1 MKQIEITVKVNN
13 TLDEVDKI
21 LTKQNFKII
30 RKSKIE
36 DEYLTLNKKDLT
48 KENII
53 DVLKSSI
60 LVRNIKTEDKELKM
74 ITYKIKE
81 YKDDTVI
88 SEEKINVNIDNIN
101 NAIKLF
107 NKLGFEKLINVKYD
121 VIVYSNDNYEFAFQN
136 VHNLGLLM
144 EMEHPDDFTGYEYED
159 ILKKKEKMLDIVK
172 KYNLSI
178 EDDYDIKKAYELI
191 LKNISN

>member
-60 LVRNIKTEDKELKM
+60 LVRNIKTEDKELKI
-74 ITYKIKE
+74 ITYKSKE
-81 YKDDTVI
+81 YKNDTVI

-159 ILKKKEKMLDIVK
+159 ILKEKEKMLDIVK

>member
-1 MKQIEITVKVNN
+1 
-13 TLDEVDKI
+13 
-21 LTKQNFKII
+21 
-30 RKSKIE
+30 
-36 DEYLTLNKKDLT
+36 
-48 KENII
+48 
-53 DVLKSSI
+53 
-60 LVRNIKTEDKELKM
+60 M

-159 ILKKKEKMLDIVK
+159 ILKEKEKMLDIVK

>member
-159 ILKKKEKMLDIVK
+159 ILKEKEKMLDIVK

>member
-121 VIVYSNDNYEFAFQN
+121 VIVYSNDSYEFAFQN

-159 ILKKKEKMLDIVK
+159 ILKEKEKMLDIVK